1 MRNTT
6 YSYDMKEVLQDRIN
20 NAKVF
25 SEGNVFLEKTLLK
38 LWDEGYSTTACCA
51 GHPVEENEN
60 YYYPNDPNI
69 SLRYNEDNY
78 EDIVRLLS
86 SVDLNNLKD
95 LSVASNKVLHLTGVK
110 NKTNEFFNDLNKK
123 FDEYEERVDAL
134 IKSTLEASTEQNT
147 RYDVNI
153 TFKNG
158 TLDDISLTT
167 DNQQFISKL
176 VDIYEYDTY
185 EYDGKTY
192 YTFKFKDLGFL
203 RNLGFLEDRV
213 IS

>member
-1 MRNTT
+1 MN
-6 YSYDMKEVLQDRIN
+6 EVLQDRIN

-123 FDEYEERVDAL
+123 FDEYTSYSY
-134 IKSTLEASTEQNT
+134 K
-147 RYDVNI
+147 
-153 TFKNG
+153 
-158 TLDDISLTT
+158 
-167 DNQQFISKL
+167 
-176 VDIYEYDTY
+176 
-185 EYDGKTY
+185 DGKLWVNGISDLLIVRPDNTILIVDY
-192 YTFKFKDLGFL
+192 KSDLKVETDDSMSFKDILMERYKGQLGLYRAAMRRIF
-203 RNLGFLEDRV
+203 GVDDEA
-213 IS
+213 ISVRLYSMYETD